1 MTIAVR
7 IIPDGDEIQYV
18 RYELDWLLK
27 LLRLSQEWLQ
37 LFLYGKAC
45 AYGAAHN
52 KRPNDLHLS
61 GALPYKS

>member
-37 LFLYGKAC
+37 LFLYAG
-45 AYGAAHN
+45 
-52 KRPNDLHLS
+52 LW
-61 GALPYKS
+61 